1 MSAVG
6 HKRPG
11 RLVHAMSA
19 LRPKADID
27 WVDAS
32 GLAGLNRGAL
42 GSNGPPGTARCGAN
56 SWFAGLARA
65 VLLFAVVATSA
76 FSEKARAAGAAY
88 VVDTADVSEPGAC
101 KVESWVSTASNH
113 DFFAATTPTCVVDVF
128 RPMELSSELIRTR
141 ADAEWVSGI
150 APKIKTNLVP
160 TAIGSWAIAISGLT
174 AFRSHQPAGCRNVRH
189 NPCATLRLSNVLRI
203 NLNAGWEWD
212 RIAGQQY
219 ATYGAG
225 VDWRT
230 PDNVWTL
237 TAEVFG
243 QLGARQNAVGVT
255 EPRFQVGLRWRPID
269 DFNVDLIY
277 GWNGYGEN
285 ANWIT
290 LATVVR
296 FHVGK

>member
-1 MSAVG
+1 MW
-6 HKRPG
+6 G
-11 RLVHAMSA
+11 RVL
-19 LRPKADID
+19 
-27 WVDAS
+27 
-32 GLAGLNRGAL
+32 
-42 GSNGPPGTARCGAN
+42 
-56 SWFAGLARA
+56 FAGLARA
-65 VLLFAVVATSA
+65 VLLFGVAATSA
-76 FSEKARAAGAAY
+76 LSEKARAAGAAY

-101 KVESWVSTASNH
+101 KVESWISTASNH
-113 DFFAATTPTCVVDVF
+113 DFFAATTPTC
-128 RPMELSSELIRTR
+128 
-141 ADAEWVSGI
+141 
-150 APKIKTNLVP
+150 
-160 TAIGSWAIAISGLT
+160 
-174 AFRSHQPAGCRNVRH
+174 H
-189 NPCATLRLSNVLRI
+189 
-203 NLNAGWEWD
+203 
-212 RIAGQQY
+212 Y

-243 QLGARQNAVGVT
+243 QLGARQDAIGVT

-277 GWNGYGEN
+277 GRNIYGEN